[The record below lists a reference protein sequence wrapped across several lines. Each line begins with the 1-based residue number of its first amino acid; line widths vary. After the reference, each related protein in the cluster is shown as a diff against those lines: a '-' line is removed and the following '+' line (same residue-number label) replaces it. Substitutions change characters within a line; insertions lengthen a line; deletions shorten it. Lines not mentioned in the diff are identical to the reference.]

1 MFRTNPHT
9 SAIALQARF
18 EPDGDY
24 TTNNTPKGV
33 QRRPSDGVFHSCF
46 WQNARECHR
55 AGAIPGY
62 ADYALIHGATL
73 RENVEGGRFVFFE
86 LASAHLD

>member
-24 TTNNTPKGV
+24 TTIYIKT
-33 QRRPSDGVFHSCF
+33 
-46 WQNARECHR
+46 
-55 AGAIPGY
+55 
-62 ADYALIHGATL
+62 ATL
-73 RENVEGGRFVFFE
+73 RGGFFIGIYPIHA
-86 LASAHLD
+86 LDALYFKAFSAFRHHFSARLSFETHDKNI